1 VFRLRYAAGSQ
12 GCARD
17 AGTVVLVTPGPGGPA
32 PDGTGVRGLVL
43 AAGAGTRYGGP
54 KALARDEGGV
64 PWVERV
70 VVALRDGGCD
80 DVLVVLGA
88 GADRA
93 RALVPGDAVVVEAR
107 DWALGLASSL
117 AAALDVVLDGVR
129 AGAAAD
135 ALVIVP
141 VDVPGLPASAVAR
154 VIAAA
159 GTASSADAADPRRAA
174 ALVRATHGGL
184 PGHPVLL
191 GADHWE
197 PLRARL
203 PGGAADAG
211 AGPHLAALA
220 AAAGTAVT
228 AVACD
233 DLWDG
238 LDVDAPPI
246 T

>member
-1 VFRLRYAAGSQ
+1 M
-12 GCARD
+12 
-17 AGTVVLVTPGPGGPA
+17 
-32 PDGTGVRGLVL
+32 RGLVL

-54 KALARDEGGV
+54 KALARDADGV
-64 PWVERV
+64 PWVARV
-70 VVALRDGGCD
+70 AGALRDGGCD

-93 RALVPGDAVVVEAR
+93 RALVPGDAAVVEAP

-135 ALVIVP
+135 ALVVAP
-141 VDVPGLPASAVAR
+141 VDVPGLPASAVER

-159 GTASSADAADPRRAA
+159 GTEGPRRAA

-220 AAAGTAVT
+220 AAAGASVT

-238 LDVDAPPI
+238 LDVDAPEPARGAPASRPDPPGQRAE
-246 T
+246 

>member
-1 VFRLRYAAGSQ
+1 M
-12 GCARD
+12 
-17 AGTVVLVTPGPGGPA
+17 
-32 PDGTGVRGLVL
+32 RGLVL

-54 KALARDEGGV
+54 KALARDADGV
-64 PWVERV
+64 PWVARV
-70 VVALRDGGCD
+70 VGALRDGGCD

-129 AGAAAD
+129 AGAGAD
-135 ALVIVP
+135 ALVIAP

-159 GTASSADAADPRRAA
+159 GQQRSA
-174 ALVRATHGGL
+174 ALVRATHDDR
-184 PGHPVLL
+184 PRHPVLL

-197 PLRARL
+197 LLRSRL
-203 PGGAADAG
+203 AGGAADAG